1 MNTDNL
7 INDNI
12 NDNKITIYPVT
23 RIEGHA
29 KITIHLD
36 DNFKVDKVYF
46 HVDQFRGFE
55 KFSEGRYF
63 KEMPII
69 MAKICGICP
78 VSHILGAVKAGD
90 MIMGI
95 KIPYTAKL
103 LRELIHMGQIIQSHS
118 LHFFYLASPDLL
130 LGWDSDPKI
139 RNIAGVIEKYPD
151 IATKG
156 VELRKFGQSI
166 IEWVAGARINPKWI
180 VPGGMANSL
189 TPQIKD
195 KILSYIPKVKSHII
209 FAVNLFKDYIQKN
222 QDFINNYANFDSG
235 YLGLINDNNSLE
247 LYDGKIKFVNK
258 DLSQTF
264 EFEPKDYLNY
274 ISEYIEDWS
283 YLKFPFFKI
292 YGYPEGVYRVGPLAR
307 LNIISKIDTEL
318 ANKEFI
324 EFKNLNNKGLITA
337 SFYYHYARLI
347 EILYAIE
354 KVELIL
360 NDKEILSK
368 EVYLENKVVNEEG
381 IGVIEAP
388 RGTLI
393 HHYWVDEKGTIKKVN
408 MIVASGHNNWAMSK
422 AVEVIAKK
430 YIDINNLTEGMLN
443 RVEGGIR
450 CYDPCLSCSTHTIG
464 NMPILIEIYDNQK
477 NILKTI
483 KRE

>member
-1 MNTDNL
+1 METIKNSE
-7 INDNI
+7 
-12 NDNKITIYPVT
+12 DNKITIYPVT

-36 DNFKVDKVYF
+36 NDLKVDKVYF

-55 KFSEGRYF
+55 KFSEGRHF

-69 MAKICGICP
+69 TAKICGICP

-90 MIMGI
+90 MIMGVN
-95 KIPYTAKL
+95 IPYTAKL

-130 LGWDSDPKI
+130 LGWDENPKI

-166 IEWVAGARINPKWI
+166 IEWIAGARINPKWI

-189 TPQIKD
+189 TPQVKD
-195 KILSYIPKVKSHII
+195 KILLNLPKVKSHILFTI
-209 FAVNLFKDYIQKN
+209 NLFKDYIQKN
-222 QDFINNYANFDSG
+222 KDFIIDYANFDTG
-235 YLGLINDNNSLE
+235 YLGLVSNNDSLE
-247 LYDGKIKFVNK
+247 LYDGKIRYFDKNLITK
-258 DLSQTF
+258 I
-264 EFEPKDYLNY
+264 EFLPKDYLNY
-274 ISEYIEDWS
+274 IAEYIEDWS
-283 YLKFPFFKI
+283 YLKFPFLKI

-307 LNIISKIDTEL
+307 LNIINKIDTEL
-318 ANKEFI
+318 ANKELQ
-324 EFKNLNNKGLITA
+324 EFKNLSNNGKAVSA

-368 EVYLENKVVNEEG
+368 DVYIENKVVNEEG

-430 YIDINNLTEGMLN
+430 YIDMNNLTEGILN

-450 CYDPCLSCSTHTIG
+450 CYDPCLSCSTHAVG

-477 NILKTI
+477 KLIKTI